1 MQAEPTQI
9 EYCES
14 IGGGESP
21 AEGAPV
27 AGPHRRLAV
36 HGGFIVLATEILPTG
51 ERPIAS
57 GLLSE
62 DATRM
67 LASLVRAARWEG
79 FPAAGTADAGTGSSW
94 ATIAMDDRPTERIVL
109 RFEPQTGADGVIVR
123 DGVRGFTGTVLTA
136 LGTLL
141 DAAWARGTKGVHGWQ
156 PPPLD
161 GPRDTVPSPEPRQR

>member
-1 MQAEPTQI
+1 MQPEPTQI

-14 IGGGESP
+14 IGGSEP
-21 AEGAPV
+21 PTEGASCVTPY
-27 AGPHRRLAV
+27 RRLAI
-36 HGGFIVLATEILPTG
+36 HGGFIALATEVLPTG

-79 FPAAGTADAGTGSSW
+79 FPAPGTADAGIGSHW
-94 ATIAMDDRPTERIVL
+94 ATLAMDDRPTERVVL
-109 RFEPQTGADGVIVR
+109 RFEPQTGADGLFVR
-123 DGVRGFTGTVLTA
+123 DGVRGFTGTVLAA

-141 DAAWARGTKGVHGWQ
+141 DAAWDRGTKGVHAWQ

-161 GPRDTVPSPEPRQR
+161 GPRDTIPSPDPTKD